1 MSHPESQRRAL
12 ASNRRARREYEIL
25 ETFEAG
31 LALTGTEVKSARL
44 GRVQLK
50 DSHVEIRDGE
60 AWLIGA
66 HFSPYSHG
74 NRENHE
80 PTRPRK
86 LLLHRRELRRLEG
99 KTREKG
105 YTLVPLRFYLK
116 GNRIK
121 IEIALARGKRQYDKR
136 KSIAERQQKKDID
149 RDMKKY
155 RGR

>member
-80 PTRPRK
+80 PERSRK
-86 LLLHRRELRRLEG
+86 LLLHRRELDKLFGRSLL
-99 KTREKG
+99 KG
-105 YTLVPLRFYLK
+105 QAIVPLSLYLK

-121 IEIALARGKRQYDKR
+121 LEIALARGRKHYDKR
-136 KSIAERQQKKDID
+136 ALERQRILD
-149 RDMKKY
+149 REAADEMHG
-155 RGR
+155 RGG